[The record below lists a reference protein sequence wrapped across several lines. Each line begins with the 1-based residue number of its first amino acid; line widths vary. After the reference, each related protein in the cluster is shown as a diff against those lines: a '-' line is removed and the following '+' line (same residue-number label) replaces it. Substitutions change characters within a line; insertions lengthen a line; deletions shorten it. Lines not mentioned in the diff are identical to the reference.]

1 MDWSDLNLVLAIC
14 RAGTLSGAA
23 KSLDINYTT
32 VFRRINSIE
41 KKLEVRLFDRQ
52 PNGYVM
58 TEAGEV
64 IKRSAERIDEE
75 VMTLS
80 RELLGKDLRLQGRIR
95 ITAPE
100 GVALRLLAPHL
111 AAFCQQHSDISME
124 LIATSSPLRLSQ
136 READLAVRVT
146 NKPPE
151 NYIGREVCKVRFG
164 IYASPDYLENN
175 QDLSLDQHLWV
186 MSDDSFEFS
195 PFPTW
200 RKKFHPNTRVVF
212 SSNNTIAVIDA
223 ANRGLGMTPLPCFL
237 GDSEPGLIRTT
248 DTPDELT
255 LSLWVLIH
263 PDLKNTARIK
273 ALMTYLFSALES
285 EKPRI
290 EGRHG

>member
-1 MDWSDLNLVLAIC
+1 
-14 RAGTLSGAA
+14 
-23 KSLDINYTT
+23 
-32 VFRRINSIE
+32 
-41 KKLEVRLFDRQ
+41 
-52 PNGYVM
+52 
-58 TEAGEV
+58 
-64 IKRSAERIDEE
+64 
-75 VMTLS
+75 
-80 RELLGKDLRLQGRIR
+80 
-95 ITAPE
+95 
-100 GVALRLLAPHL
+100 
-111 AAFCQQHSDISME
+111 ME

-237 GDSEPGLIRTT
+237 GDSEPGLVRTT
-248 DTPDELT
+248 DTPNELT